1 MDPVESAPEAP
12 LVLSV
17 GCDSL
22 LRDALAL
29 EGFRVE
35 HAEDGPTCLGV
46 FEELLPDVVLVD
58 LHAKGMDGPE
68 VCEALGK
75 LPGGRH
81 SGVVLLVDTGDV
93 ESTERAFLAGATDI
107 VARGVGEEFIAR
119 RLRFVRR
126 AARTVQAQD
135 SRRNTTDRVTG
146 FEDRGRFLER
156 LAHAT
161 AQARAESSSLAVLSL
176 ELDRFRELV
185 YGIPRESV
193 DLLLASVARRLS
205 RGTRES
211 DTLSGLKHCP
221 GHATI
226 ARVGGGEFTVLLEGL
241 ARTEDAALAARRL
254 LDELTGPID
263 VGGREITVGASIG
276 IATLSAESETPE
288 ELLSRAQTAAFVA
301 KQEGQD
307 TIRYHQESMNARA
320 FERLSLESSLRH
332 ALEREEFRVHYQPR
346 IDVSTGAL
354 LSFEALVRWQHP
366 ELGLVAPGQFIPMAE
381 ETGLIVPIG
390 EWVLRTA
397 CAQNRAWQKHGLGPV
412 TVSVNLSGAQFRRP
426 DLFDTV
432 VRVLGETGLDPRWL
446 ELELTES
453 LLMQNA
459 EAVVGTLKRFRD
471 TGIHLSIDDFGT
483 GYSSLAYLK
492 RFPID
497 ALKIDRSF
505 ICEVTTNADDAAL
518 ATSIILM
525 GRSLKLKVVAEGVET
540 ESQHSFLR
548 IMQCDEA
555 QGFLY
560 SRPVPAAEAET
571 FLRDGLP
578 KIAAA

>member
-1 MDPVESAPEAP
+1 
-12 LVLSV
+12 
-17 GCDSL
+17 
-22 LRDALAL
+22 LRDALVL
-29 EGFRVE
+29 EGFRVQ
-35 HAEDGPTCLGV
+35 HVSDGPRAMAV
-46 FEELLPDVVLVD
+46 FEELLPDLVLID
-58 LHAKGMDGPE
+58 LPVGGPDVCGALRE
-68 VCEALGK
+68 V
-75 LPGGRH
+75 PGGRH
-81 SGVVLLVDTGDV
+81 TSLLVVVPPDEPETLELAFRAGASDV
-93 ESTERAFLAGATDI
+93 AARGAREEYVARRMRFVHRAAKGEHEPRERA
-107 VARGVGEEFIAR
+107 R
-119 RLRFVRR
+119 
-126 AARTVQAQD
+126 
-135 SRRNTTDRVTG
+135 STTDRVTG
-146 FEDRGRFLER
+146 LDDRSRFVDRLEQAM
-156 LAHAT
+156 L
-161 AQARAESSSLAVLSL
+161 QARADSSSLAVLSL

-185 YGIPRESV
+185 YGIPRDSV
-193 DLLLASVARRLS
+193 DHMLASVAKRLS
-205 RGTRES
+205 EGLRRS
-211 DTLSGLKHCP
+211 DSLANLRSTEQ
-221 GHATI
+221 ATI
-226 ARVGGGEFTVLLEGL
+226 ARVGGGEFTALLSGL
-241 ARTEDAALAARRL
+241 VRIEDAALAARRL
-254 LDELTGPID
+254 LEVLAEPID
-263 VGGREITVGASIG
+263 VDGREITVGASVG
-276 IATLSAESETPE
+276 IATLTAQNETSE
-288 ELLSRAQTAAFVA
+288 ELLARAQTAAYVA
-301 KQEGQD
+301 KQEGPD
-307 TIRYHQESMNARA
+307 TIRYYQESMNARA

-346 IDVSTGAL
+346 IDVSTGEL
-354 LSFEALVRWQHP
+354 ISFEALVRWQHP

-397 CAQNRAWQKHGLGPV
+397 CAQNRKWQQQGLGPV
-412 TVSVNLSGAQFRRP
+412 IVSVNLSGAQFRRP
-426 DLFDTV
+426 ELYDTV
-432 VRVLGETGLDPRWL
+432 VRVLGETGLDPTWL

-505 ICEVTTNADDAAL
+505 IREVTTNADDAAL

-560 SRPVPAAEAET
+560 SRPVPSEEAER
-571 FLRDGLP
+571 FLREGLP
-578 KIAAA
+578 KLAAA